1 MRARCPMPLT
11 FRIQLLLFFGFILLQ
26 AKGLSPGNADVLVGL
41 GRPRQ
46 IYCRR
51 GRQRSQGIRWR
62 SRLGSG
68 GDKGTDNP
76 YAATV
81 GLSVRNGAKTSD
93 GSPQPRP
100 PACESALRME
110 GEAVLSRKNT
120 ARTCLSWCHS
130 CLSLCCPCPC
140 CRYKKLVTLGKMPA
154 LLSCCAIINQA
165 PSRQR

>member
-81 GLSVRNGAKTSD
+81 GLSVRNGVKTSD
-93 GSPQPRP
+93 GSPKPRP
-100 PACESALRME
+100 PACESALKME

-120 ARTCLSWCHS
+120 ARTCLSCRHS
-130 CLSLCCPCPC
+130 YLSTSCKSTLLPIRKVSTIGHLARMRQSDTS
-140 CRYKKLVTLGKMPA
+140 CRTVRRDL
-154 LLSCCAIINQA
+154 
-165 PSRQR
+165 